1 MNPYERKL
9 LDLLSNH
16 DVTFFIPPFQRN
28 YEWTPEQCRIL
39 WNDIT
44 GTAAKNIR
52 GQKTEHFF
60 GAVTY
65 YKTDTTF
72 GEPDILVLVDGQQR
86 ITTTMLFLAALRDVC
101 GDPKKADLI
110 DSKYLKNQNATGEK
124 DEYKV
129 KLKQVETDWSA
140 YKKLILNAKKT
151 MTEEEKVS
159 SVVVNYQYFFDK
171 LSEWKKGGHDPFDL
185 LDKGLRLFS
194 VITIELKPMENTWEN
209 PQEIFESM
217 NSIGK
222 PLSLADLVRNHLL
235 FGEKPK
241 RQDELYRKYWLVME
255 RSVPQRVSGFIR
267 DFMQLRGKC
276 SYPVTSEANHKR
288 LYQEFKLLFAST
300 PSESLLKELAEYSK
314 IYALIFGDDS
324 GEKQINILLSD
335 FRQLGV
341 TTAYSF
347 ILSLLAE
354 WKSGK
359 LPTDGLCELLSAF
372 KIYCVRRRIVRL
384 AAGENNLFP
393 RLVQHDPDLIAARDK
408 GGKLFEILAKTKY
421 ATRLPNDIELS
432 QTLGTMS
439 NFYSLKYCKYCL
451 ALVEEA
457 LTKNRPNIETDDLLQ
472 IEHIMPQTLNAKWEK
487 ELGPVGIS
495 EHPQIV
501 HSIGNLTLI
510 RHNQELGNKP
520 FADKK
525 IIYEHHAGL
534 QIARE
539 KIIDQAKWDSAAIAE
554 RAKWLIAFM
563 VGTVLPIPE
572 SFRKANNFNV
582 KKSAKSKKL
591 SFVELGLI
599 GEDISFIDDPTIT
612 AKVVGD
618 TEVEFEGKTMKL
630 SPLTRELK
638 IRQGRCKTS
647 GAYQGAQYWQYEDMK
662 LADLM

>member
-1 MNPYERKL
+1 MTPSERKL
-9 LDLLSNH
+9 LDLLSNN

-44 GTAAKNIR
+44 ETAVKNIG

-86 ITTTMLFLAALRDVC
+86 ITTTMLFLAALRDIC
-101 GDPKKADLI
+101 DDSKKAAFI
-110 DSKYLKNQNATGEK
+110 DSRYLKNQNATGEN

-129 KLKQVETDWSA
+129 KLKQVETDWPA
-140 YKKLILNAKKT
+140 YKKLILGEK
-151 MTEEEKVS
+151 MTEAEKVS
-159 SVVVNYQYFFDK
+159 SVFVNYRYFVEK
-171 LSEWKKGGHDPFDL
+171 LSEWKKEGHNPFDL
-185 LDKGLRLFS
+185 LDKGLLLFS
-194 VITIELKPMENTWEN
+194 VITIELKPVENTWEN

-241 RQDELYRKYWLVME
+241 RQDELYKKHWLVME
-255 RSVPQRVSGFIR
+255 QSVPQRVSGFVR

-276 SYPVTSEANHKR
+276 SYPVTSEGNHKR
-288 LYQEFKLLFAST
+288 LYQDFKLLFAST
-300 PSESLLKELAEYSK
+300 QSESMLKELAEYSK
-314 IYALIFGDDS
+314 TYALILGADS
-324 GEKQINILLSD
+324 GEKRIDILLND

-359 LPTDGLCELLSAF
+359 LSTDGLCELLSAF

-393 RLVQHDPDLIAARDK
+393 RLVQHVPDLIAAGNK
-408 GGKLFEILAKTKY
+408 GEKLFEILAKTKY

-457 LTKNRPNIETDDLLQ
+457 LTKNRPDIETDELLQ
-472 IEHIMPQTLNAKWEK
+472 IEHIMPQTLNAKWK
-487 ELGPVGIS
+487 TELGPDGIS
-495 EHPQIV
+495 EHQQIV

-525 IIYEHHAGL
+525 IIYEHNAGL

-539 KIIDQAKWDSAAIAE
+539 KIIDQVKWNSNAIAE
-554 RAKWLIAFM
+554 RAKWLIAFI
-563 VGTVLPIPE
+563 VETVLPIPE

-582 KKSAKSKKL
+582 RQQAKSKKL
-591 SFVELGLI
+591 SFEALGLI

-638 IRQGRCKTS
+638 IRQGQCNNS
-647 GAYQGAQYWQYEDMK
+647 GSYQGAQYWQYEDMK